1 LKSYYDNKVIE
12 YTRAMYKFVKENISP
27 EQLTDIQK
35 FLFARYVHG
44 SNSIEGNTLSKS
56 DVYDYL
62 HKNKSS
68 YGKSHNELLQTRNH
82 INVKTYLDRYD
93 GDINQKLIKTIH
105 NKMLLGVDGY
115 DGNDKPGVY
124 RQNIAQIKH
133 DNSMPSK
140 PENIEEDIDKI
151 QDYYHSDNEN
161 VHHIECIAIFHHEF
175 ERIHPFRDG
184 NGRTGR
190 AILDYMFKVNDF
202 PPIYIPTDK
211 HENYFN
217 ALDEGSYIANY
228 APLNEFIIER
238 MFATHIHIMA
248 NSPIKNLIKSD
259 GYRDWFSPIFGR
271 EIYDITVKYIEY
283 YANTDNDP

>member
-1 LKSYYDNKVIE
+1 METAGQV
-12 YTRAMYKFVKENISP
+12 
-27 EQLTDIQK
+27 
-35 FLFARYVHG
+35 G
-44 SNSIEGNTLSKS
+44 
-56 DVYDYL
+56 
-62 HKNKSS
+62 
-68 YGKSHNELLQTRNH
+68 
-82 INVKTYLDRYD
+82 
-93 GDINQKLIKTIH
+93 
-105 NKMLLGVDGY
+105 
-115 DGNDKPGVY
+115 
-124 RQNIAQIKH
+124 
-133 DNSMPSK
+133 
-140 PENIEEDIDKI
+140 
-151 QDYYHSDNEN
+151 
-161 VHHIECIAIFHHEF
+161 
-175 ERIHPFRDG
+175 
-184 NGRTGR
+184 